1 MTTRSEMA
9 AADMRFSQ
17 CDPTKSRQSCDKC
30 QASKVRC
37 SRDKP
42 ICKRCAQRRF
52 ACVYSPSKRTGRPRK
67 RKTDIGEMEVAEEE
81 DDASPGSASTNH
93 GVSPAATA
101 TPCEYND
108 SLFRRVVDT
117 WISDRSQMSTQVAGS
132 SHLPSD
138 SDCYSEVLGQT
149 TRLEQAL
156 LRTPSPPSIDLVLEA
171 ERDFNRLRHRLFACT
186 GHQHPSPI
194 ESTASQAA
202 VVPHAALSTEPCLA
216 TDRPVLLGIAVLAER
231 VVGLLEDMFRLAAQ
245 TSQSMDQA
253 ADVVWSSS
261 SGPSARRLQRSVRS
275 VMSKPCVSLGMESY
289 RELRL
294 GDFPLQGQA
303 KADAMARVLKLRIKR
318 MLSALEVLDSAKQ
331 TRQRGDWRK
340 RGQPSGGPLHWGGS
354 VAVLDTIAGT
364 LLDDLIRRMESLQG
378 AMVLLNG

>member
-1 MTTRSEMA
+1 MA
-9 AADMRFSQ
+9 TAETRFSQ
-17 CDPTKSRQSCDKC
+17 CDATKSRQSCDKC
-30 QASKVRC
+30 QVSKVRC

-42 ICKRCAQRRF
+42 ICKRCTQRRF
-52 ACVYSPSKRTGRPRK
+52 GCVYSPSKRTGRPRK
-67 RKTDIGEMEVAEEE
+67 RKTDIGEVNVAEDVAEEGN
-81 DDASPGSASTNH
+81 DSSSGSATTNH
-93 GVSPAATA
+93 DVSTAATA
-101 TPCEYND
+101 TPCEHSD
-108 SLFRRVVDT
+108 SLFRHVVDT
-117 WISDRSQMSTQVAGS
+117 WISDRSHIPTQTAG
-132 SHLPSD
+132 LPPD

-156 LRTPSPPSIDLVLEA
+156 LRATSPPSIDLVLEA
-171 ERDFNRLRHRLFACT
+171 ERDFNRLRHRLFGCT

-194 ESTASQAA
+194 EGTVSQAA
-202 VVPHAALSTEPCLA
+202 VALHAAPPAEPCLA

-245 TSQSMDQA
+245 ASQSMDQA
-253 ADVVWSSS
+253 SHVVWSSS
-261 SGPSARRLQRSVRS
+261 SGPSARRLQRSLRS

-294 GDFPLQGQA
+294 GDFSLQGQA
-303 KADAMARVLKLRIKR
+303 KADAMARVLRLRVKR
-318 MLSALEVLDSAKQ
+318 MLSALEVLDTAKQ

-340 RGQPSGGPLHWGGS
+340 RGQSSGGPLHWGGS
-354 VAVLDTIAGT
+354 VIVLDTIAGT